1 LADGV
6 VGGSSA
12 ASFDG
17 GADDGLYAFS
27 NQGRNEKAGG
37 AMNRRPVFL
46 ITVLCFGFA
55 FFYIPILSMMVYS
68 FNASKLVT
76 VWGGFSTKWYVSLWS
91 NKKVVDALIL
101 SLQIAVL
108 SSTFATILGTMAGIA
123 LARFRRFRGRVL
135 FSGLVTAPLIMPE
148 VITGISSLMMFI
160 LMAEWIGWPGARG
173 FTTITLAHITFSMVF
188 VTTII
193 HSRMV
198 QADLAI
204 EEAALDLG
212 SRPWQVM
219 RDITLPVISPAILSG
234 WLLAFTI
241 SLDDVVITSFTTG
254 PGNTTLPLLIWS
266 KVRLGVT
273 PDINALATITVVVVG
288 VGVALSGWIL
298 NRAEK
303 RHRQDLQL
311 AYRSNG

>member
-1 LADGV
+1 
-6 VGGSSA
+6 
-12 ASFDG
+12 
-17 GADDGLYAFS
+17 
-27 NQGRNEKAGG
+27 
-37 AMNRRPVFL
+37 MNRRPVFL
-46 ITVLCFGFA
+46 ISVLCFGFA

-68 FNASKLVT
+68 FNASKLAT
-76 VWGGFSTKWYVSLWS
+76 VWGGFSTKWYLSLLS

-148 VITGISSLMMFI
+148 VITGISSLMLFI
-160 LMAEWIGWPGARG
+160 LMAEYIGWPGARG

-198 QADLAI
+198 QADLAV

-212 SRPWQVM
+212 SRPWQVL
-219 RDITLPVISPAILSG
+219 RDITLPMIFPAILSG

-266 KVRLGVT
+266 KVKLGVT

-288 VGVALSGWIL
+288 LGVALAGFIL
-298 NRAEK
+298 NRAE
-303 RHRQDLQL
+303 RRRERDMQL
-311 AYRSNG
+311 AYRGNQ